1 MIDCWY
7 ILNDLKV
14 KVVYFG
20 QAREFAGTREDEIA
34 VQGPLNLEK
43 LISEVVENHPNLAK
57 ILKLIQPLV
66 NGRVVPQDTEIRD
79 GDRVA
84 FLPPVAGG

>member
-1 MIDCWY
+1 
-7 ILNDLKV
+7 LSKV

-20 QAREFAGTREDEIA
+20 QAREFAGTREDKII
-34 VQGPLNLEK
+34 VQGPLNLRR
-43 LISEVVENHPNLAK
+43 LIAEVVGTHPNLAK
-57 ILKLIQPLV
+57 IKRIIQPLV
-66 NGRVVPQDTEIRD
+66 NGRVVPEDTELRD